1 MRARG
6 PIDRTR
12 FVSFSGIDGAG
23 KSTQIASLCA
33 RLREAGLRVRV
44 ITFWDE
50 IATLTRLREGA
61 GHTLFRGDKG
71 VGSPSR
77 PINRRDKNVRSWP
90 MSCVRLGMYFLDALS
105 ARRVVKK
112 ALRSDY
118 DFIVFD
124 RFVYDELANL
134 NLSNPLMRRYAR
146 LLLALVPQPD
156 ISYLLDADPVQ
167 ARARKPEY
175 PLDFIHT
182 NRQAYLHL
190 NALSGAMTVIAP
202 MPIED
207 AKREVL
213 YRALKMLSS
222 GPGEVRSGASA
233 ADLDENR
240 DNQAKLNEPHTR
252 PAPL

>member
-23 KSTQIASLCA
+23 KSTQIAALCA

-61 GHTLFRGDKG
+61 GHTLFRG
-71 VGSPSR
+71 
-77 PINRRDKNVRSWP
+77 DKNVRSWP

>member
-1 MRARG
+1 MLAG
-6 PIDRTR
+6 SPINRTR

-23 KSTQIASLCA
+23 KSTQIAALCA
-33 RLREAGLRVRV
+33 RLCEAGLRVRV

-112 ALRSDY
+112 ALRSGY

-134 NLSNPLMRRYAR
+134 NLGNPLMRAYAR
-146 LLLALVPQPD
+146 LLLALVPRPD
-156 ISYLLDADPVQ
+156 ISYLLDADPVK

-175 PLDFIHT
+175 PLDFLHT
-182 NRQAYLHL
+182 NRQAYLQL
-190 NALSGAMTVIAP
+190 NALSGALTVIAP
-202 MPIED
+202 MSVED

-213 YRALKMLSS
+213 HHALKMLSL
-222 GPGEVRSGASA
+222 GASETQSGSA
-233 ADLDENR
+233 EQRSEHRGGSAE
-240 DNQAKLNEPHTR
+240 LNGPHTH
-252 PAPL
+252 PAAS

>member
-1 MRARG
+1 
-6 PIDRTR
+6 
-12 FVSFSGIDGAG
+12 
-23 KSTQIASLCA
+23 
-33 RLREAGLRVRV
+33 
-44 ITFWDE
+44 
-50 IATLTRLREGA
+50 
-61 GHTLFRGDKG
+61 
-71 VGSPSR
+71 
-77 PINRRDKNVRSWP
+77 

-252 PAPL
+252 PAAL